1 MQEWMQQNAVYLFLA
16 LLVGWVLWQRMIAP
30 RLAGVRNIS
39 VTDYLGMR
47 NRPHALIDV
56 RTEGEWRGGHAP
68 QAEHIPLAEIS
79 RRFDAIPRDVPV
91 VVICA
96 SGQRSAQAAT
106 VLARH
111 GIAPVYNFSGG
122 MAAWRAAGLPVKT
135 GR

>member
-1 MQEWMQQNAVYLFLA
+1 MQAWMQQNAVYLFLA
-16 LLVGWVLWQRMIAP
+16 LLVGWMIWQRMIAP
-30 RLAGVRNIS
+30 RLAGVRSIS
-39 VTDYLGMR
+39 AADYLGMR

-56 RTEGEWRGGHAP
+56 RAEAEWRSGHAP
-68 QAEHIPLAEIS
+68 QAEHIPLSEIS
-79 RRFDAIPRDVPV
+79 RRLETIPRDVPV

-106 VLARH
+106 MLAKH